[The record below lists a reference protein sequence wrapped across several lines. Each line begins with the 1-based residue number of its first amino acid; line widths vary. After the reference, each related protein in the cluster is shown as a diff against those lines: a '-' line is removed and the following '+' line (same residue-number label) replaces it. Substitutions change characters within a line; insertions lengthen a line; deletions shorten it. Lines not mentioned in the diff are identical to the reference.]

1 MSFFA
6 PAPEP
11 EPPVPNI
18 EFRGLFE
25 RLAEHGITVTSW
37 KFYDKGFGCWGFD
50 AEKNSKK
57 FRTFWASQDRFLHID
72 PVVNGR
78 CEITFIEPIS
88 GPREEVIAATER
100 ILLER
105 FSDSVS
111 EN

>member
-6 PAPEP
+6 PAPDP
-11 EPPVPNI
+11 EPPVPNR

-25 RLAEHGITVTSW
+25 RLAEHGITVTNW
-37 KFYDKGFGCWGFD
+37 KYYSSFFGCWKFD
-50 AEKNSKK
+50 AESNMTK
-57 FRTFWASQDRFLHID
+57 FRIFWDAGDRFLHID

-78 CEITFIEPIS
+78 CEMTFIEWLT

-105 FSDSVS
+105 FSNSVS